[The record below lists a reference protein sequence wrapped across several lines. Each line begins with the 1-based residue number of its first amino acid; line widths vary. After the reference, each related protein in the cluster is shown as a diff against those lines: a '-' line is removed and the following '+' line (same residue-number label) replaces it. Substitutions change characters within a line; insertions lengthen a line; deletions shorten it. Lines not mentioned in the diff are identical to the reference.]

1 MNVSKKKIEC
11 QTEKGIN
18 QSFIMAEYDNNNQ
31 TIISD
36 ITDTENSK
44 TTNDVELNNNDI
56 EMNEIVK
63 NLENKLNKLTHDSL
77 KDKCK

>member
-1 MNVSKKKIEC
+1 LNVSKKKIEC